1 MPFIEGNAPIAKCG
15 YQLIH
20 EGDDL
25 FLLLFVQDAGELWP
39 NELRENVKHELK
51 TSGM

>member
-1 MPFIEGNAPIAKCG
+1 MPFVDGDALIPQCG

-51 TSGM
+51 TSGI